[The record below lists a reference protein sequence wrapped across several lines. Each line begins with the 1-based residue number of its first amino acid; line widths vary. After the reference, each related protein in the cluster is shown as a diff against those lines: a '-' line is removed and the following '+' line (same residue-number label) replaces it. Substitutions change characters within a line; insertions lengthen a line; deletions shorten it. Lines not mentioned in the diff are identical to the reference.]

1 MKMNEKTIVRKIYR
15 ILWFCT
21 TIITGI
27 MAGFLTSHSIM
38 LGRFFSWLI
47 ETGNFHV
54 FTDTFSQFR
63 LATQANVHYNMFL
76 WISLFIGTLWTI
88 FAFILRENRVIA
100 LIAGLSTI
108 WVGGVFFAS
117 NFSEAEEAVATGVA
131 DEATRQFFLSWNLPM
146 HTSFAVFYIICLFLL
161 LLAGTRKIDKK

>member
-1 MKMNEKTIVRKIYR
+1 MNRKTLVRQIYR
-15 ILWFCT
+15 ILWFGT

-27 MAGFLTSHSIM
+27 LAGFLTSHSIM

-54 FTDTFSQFR
+54 FTDTFSHFR

-76 WISLFIGTLWTI
+76 WISLLIGTLWTI
-88 FAFILRENRVIA
+88 FTFILRENRATA
-100 LIAGLSTI
+100 LIAGLSTF

-117 NFSEAEEAVATGVA
+117 GFSEAEEAVATGMA
-131 DEATRQFFLSWNLPM
+131 DEATRQFFLSWNLPI
-146 HTSFAVFYIICLFLL
+146 HTSFAFFYSFCLFLL
-161 LLAGTRKIDKK
+161 LMAGIRTIGRK